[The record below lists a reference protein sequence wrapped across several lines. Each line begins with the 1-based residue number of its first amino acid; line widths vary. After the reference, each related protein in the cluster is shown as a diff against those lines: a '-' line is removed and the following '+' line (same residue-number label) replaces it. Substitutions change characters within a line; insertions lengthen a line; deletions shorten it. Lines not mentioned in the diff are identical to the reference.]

1 MRKSKRGCTGR
12 FHRDGG
18 LVRLRK
24 LKGFCAGLYCSCPYM
39 AYKAEQAY
47 MLLKKLL
54 CIFSISRFKYTIFNI
69 LCYDSLIRR

>member
-12 FHRDGG
+12 FLRDGG

-39 AYKAEQAY
+39 AYKAVQAY

-54 CIFSISRFKYTIFNI
+54 CIFSISRFKYTII
-69 LCYDSLIRR
+69 KTLCYYNLIKR